1 MIADPALL
9 VVDMQRYFCEPRFGY
24 LPADRAEAVEAAADR
39 LASFLERYRESGRT
53 PIFVRAHH
61 DAISNSPVWDAKYGE
76 GGIPCAPGSTEAE
89 FLPAL
94 GVREDDPVVTKYRYD
109 SFYGTGLAPLLSA
122 NDVSELLVAGVAT
135 HVCVESAVR
144 SAFDRDLA
152 VTVLA
157 DCTTSA
163 DPDDAAAALER
174 IDGTFGSVAE
184 ADDVELGA
192 EPMA

>member
-1 MIADPALL
+1 MIADPALV

-24 LPADRAEAVEAAADR
+24 LPAERAEAVAAVTER
-39 LASFLERYRESGRT
+39 LTAFLERYRDAGRT

-61 DAISNSPVWDAKYGE
+61 DATSNSPVWDAKYGD
-76 GGIPCAPGSTEAE
+76 GPIPCAPGSTGAE

-94 GVREDDPVVTKYRYD
+94 GVAEDDPIVTKYRYD
-109 SFYGTGLAPLLSA
+109 SFYGTGLEPLLSA
-122 NDVSELLVAGVAT
+122 NDVSELLLAGVAT
-135 HVCVESAVR
+135 HVCVESAAR

-163 DPDDAAAALER
+163 DPDAAAAAVER
-174 IDGTFGSVAE
+174 IDGTFGSVAD
-184 ADDVELGA
+184 AGDVDLGA
-192 EPMA
+192 VTTP